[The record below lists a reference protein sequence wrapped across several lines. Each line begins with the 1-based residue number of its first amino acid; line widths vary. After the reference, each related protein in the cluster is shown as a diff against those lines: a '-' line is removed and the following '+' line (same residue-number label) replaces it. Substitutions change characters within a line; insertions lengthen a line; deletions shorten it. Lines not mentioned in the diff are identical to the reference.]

1 MSTTFPIHVNM
12 AGVTMVKQVVL
23 CGAVCGIQQ
32 STKQGLKENQSYLNL
47 GTMRVT
53 AWVGMQYYIQ
63 KSSRQCNDRAYRCGS
78 CDHPDRLERVAEI
91 YRSLCRTTC
100 CEKGFRSLN
109 PLAFTPFTHFP
120 PVATASKL
128 IPRTGSLEIQFRIC
142 VEKFVFFFS
151 VRKFATFG
159 NIVGGLFPT
168 EI

>member
-1 MSTTFPIHVNM
+1 
-12 AGVTMVKQVVL
+12 
-23 CGAVCGIQQ
+23 
-32 STKQGLKENQSYLNL
+32 
-47 GTMRVT
+47 
-53 AWVGMQYYIQ
+53 MQYYIQ

-142 VEKFVFFFS
+142 VEKFVFFFRLGNLRLS
-151 VRKFATFG
+151 AILWGVYFPRKFNLASLPRILNWAARERNPFSLSDQSLERKFSE
-159 NIVGGLFPT
+159 VWPWRVRS
-168 EI
+168 